1 MLTTIARERLA
12 RLRASQASTDAPT
25 SLLDFVPE
33 ISPELQRPVWL
44 GPYAAELEQACPADG
59 CPGGR
64 RVVVAAP
71 PQHGKTELTLR
82 AFLYWDRKYPGK
94 RHVYASYNAERVLEV
109 ARTFETI
116 ADRAGLTLGGTLA
129 AMKLPNGSMVKFTS
143 VGGSLTGYPVD
154 GVCIVDD
161 PIKGPVEAASPTYRK
176 MRVEWF
182 DTVAFTRRHPGTSF
196 IVMATRWHPEDLSGA
211 LIKRGWP
218 YVNLKA
224 LAEGETVDNVVISDP
239 LRRAPGEA
247 LWPSHKPPE
256 FFEEERA
263 DAYKWASLFQGE
275 PRPRGGQVFRE
286 PGYYTAL
293 PEHSYRVAYGVDLA
307 YTAKTH
313 ADHSVM
319 LELWRTDDDP
329 KRPKFYVVAVHRA
342 QVDAPSFTLTLKA
355 RNQRVAPMR
364 WYASGTEKGAAD
376 FIKRQGIPLEVLPP
390 KGDKFTRAQGV
401 AAAWNDGRVLVP
413 DTDAINAP
421 WLPVFLDEVLNFTG
435 IADLHDDQVD
445 ALAAAFDRLNVSTG
459 ARLIKVGNADR
470 I

>member
-1 MLTTIARERLA
+1 MGILDWIERA
-12 RLRASQASTDAPT
+12 
-25 SLLDFVPE
+25 
-33 ISPELQRPVWL
+33 SPELDRFDHL
-44 GPYAAELEQACPADG
+44 APYADILEKACRVG
-59 CPGGR
+59 TCKGER
-64 RVVVAAP
+64 RDIVASP
-71 PQHGKTELTLR
+71 PQHGKTLLTLHGFLWFDKYAPGLRHAYVTYSGDR
-82 AFLYWDRKYPGK
+82 AQDVAREFWAL
-94 RHVYASYNAERVLEV
+94 AER
-109 ARTFETI
+109 
-116 ADRAGLTLGGTLA
+116 LGFAPSGTLA
-129 AMKLPNGSMVKFTS
+129 KVILRNGSSVIFTS
-143 VGGSLTGYPVD
+143 IGGKLTGAPID
-154 GVCIVDD
+154 GVCVIDD
-161 PIKGPVEAASPTYRK
+161 PLANKEQASSPTIRRRCIEFY
-176 MRVEWF
+176 E
-182 DTVAFTRRHPGTSF
+182 TVARARRHPGTSF
-196 IVMATRWHPEDLSGA
+196 IVMATRWHPEDLSGI
-211 LIKRGWP
+211 LINRGWA
-218 YVNLKA
+218 YTNLKA
-224 LAEGETVDNVVISDP
+224 IAEGETESNVVVSDP
-239 LRRAPGEA
+239 LKRAPGAA
-247 LWPSHKPPE
+247 LWPKHKPAD
-256 FFEEERA
+256 FFAEERA
-263 DAYKWASLFQGE
+263 DVWTWAALYQGE

-293 PEHSYRVAYGVDLA
+293 PAHSYRVAYGVDLA

-313 ADHSVM
+313 ADYSVM
-319 LELWRTDDDP
+319 LELWRADDDP
-329 KRPKFYVVAVHRA
+329 KRPKFYVAAVHRA

-355 RNQRVAPMR
+355 RNERASPMR